1 MSGSESGVSAE
12 VLRSISTPDRV
23 ESRLG
28 TLEFRDGAPSK
39 ATAELLYDHLDF
51 MHGVDA
57 FINSFPGASMAAIRQ
72 GFLDAGVEDNSFL
85 LFSELMDS
93 ASLFLTAN
101 CDTIYFLSFIDL
113 TGGPM
118 VLDIPPLGPP
128 SGILGTID
136 DMWFGW
142 VTDFGVPGPDRAQGG
157 RYLVVGPDYDGP
169 LPDSGFHV
177 SHARTTRV
185 IVLGRA
191 FMIDNDPR
199 PAVEAIRSGVR
210 ISPYQPGAQ
219 GTSVAAYLT
228 GGATHLGT
236 VQPVPQTR
244 FIEGS
249 GRSFNTIPPNDFTYW
264 ETINTLVQQ
273 EPPGA
278 GDPETLGLLAS
289 VGIVHG
295 KPFKP
300 DERMRKILQDA
311 VTVGNATARTVS
323 FAPRPEEGWAY
334 YPGSA
339 WFNMLFT
346 GGYEFLDPPPQLTA
360 DGAVPAA
367 PSDGARK
374 LNARIAFFYPYT
386 GITPAMCMRLPG
398 IGSQYLIAMHDSE
411 GEYLDGARSY
421 RLTLPPGIPE
431 SRFWSVLL
439 YDNQTR
445 SMLQTD
451 QPRPDLGS
459 QSGRVTTNPDGS
471 TDVYFGPA
479 APNGKETNWLQT
491 IPGKGWFTVLRLY
504 NPLPSFFDKTW
515 RPSEIEPI

>member
-1 MSGSESGVSAE
+1 MSGIGPDGVSAE
-12 VLRSISTPDRV
+12 TLRSISTPDRV

-28 TLEFRDGAPSK
+28 TLEFRDGAPTK
-39 ATAELLYDHLDF
+39 ATAELLYDQLDF
-51 MHGVDA
+51 MHGMEA
-57 FINSFPGASMAAIRQ
+57 FINAFPGASLAAMHE
-72 GFLDAGVEDNSFL
+72 GFLSIGVEDNSVL
-85 LFSELMDS
+85 LFSGLMDS

-101 CDTIYFLSFIDL
+101 CDTIYFISFIDL
-113 TGGPM
+113 TSGPM
-118 VLDIPPLGPP
+118 VLDVPPFGPP
-128 SGILGTID
+128 SGILGAID
-136 DMWFGW
+136 DMWFRW

-157 RYLVVGPDYDGP
+157 RYLIVGPGYDGP

-177 SHARTTRV
+177 SHTRTTCVIAFGRV
-185 IVLGRA
+185 

-199 PAVEAIRSGVR
+199 PAAEVVRHGVR

-228 GGATHLGT
+228 GAAQLGA
-236 VQPVPQTR
+236 VQPVPETR

-249 GRSFNTIPPNDFTYW
+249 GRSFNTIPPNDYSFW
-264 ETINTLVQQ
+264 ETINGLVQQ

-278 GDPETLGLLAS
+278 VDPETLGLLAS

-300 DERMRKILQDA
+300 DERMRGILQDS

-323 FAPRPEEGWAY
+323 FAPRPEEGFAY
-334 YPGSA
+334 YPGSQ

-346 GGYEFLDPPPQLTA
+346 GGYEFLDPPPQITA
-360 DGAVPAA
+360 DGAVPT

-374 LNARIAFFYPYT
+374 LNARIAFFYPYS

-398 IGSQYLIAMHDSE
+398 IGSQYLMAMRDGS
-411 GEYLDGARSY
+411 GEFLDGGRGY

-431 SRFWSVLL
+431 SRFWSVML

-445 SMLQTD
+445 SMLQTG
-451 QPRPDLGS
+451 QPKPDLGS
-459 QSGRVTTNPDGS
+459 QSGTVQTGPDRS
-471 TDVYFGPA
+471 TEIYIGPT
-479 APNGKETNWLQT
+479 APEGKETNWLQT
-491 IPGKGWFTVLRLY
+491 VPGKGFFAILRLY
-504 NPLPSFFDKTW
+504 NPLPPFFDKTW
-515 RPSEIEPI
+515 RPSEIEPA